1 MKITRYAMMLAA
13 ATGLLSACQK
23 LDEVKAYDPDKVV
36 APVLHA
42 LPGEIVITPD
52 NMGSTQTFTWDA
64 ADFGVR
70 TQINYSIE
78 ASYNDGAKLVLFT
91 GMNGTSSE
99 QTYESLNNIL
109 ALSVEDGG
117 LGVPSGEPTD
127 VDFYISATIG
137 TDFEKFYSAP
147 ATVRMTVTTAERTYP
162 QVWVIG
168 DYCGWNFDNA
178 QGLFCFSG
186 DEVTYE
192 AIVDLG
198 EKAANGFKLSGEAGW
213 NDACNWGTDDDAAA
227 PETEAPSITL
237 ISSSGSGNIM
247 VYSKRFYRFVFDRS
261 TLTLSNKLSFNSM
274 GIIGDATPGG
284 WDTDTEMNFDT
295 QKQRFWVDVT
305 LTAGEFK
312 FRADNDWAI
321 NFGGADGRLSQN
333 GDNIKATAGN
343 YRVYATLNNSAEIT
357 YELNAG
363 DYGTGG
369 GEEPDPGPEK
379 ADWYIHGQTVATPD
393 WGPTAMES
401 ASSNIVAYK
410 AAGVEVA
417 ANSEF
422 LFKSGDESQWIGAD
436 AAFAGSSPYTCTIG
450 SAFKVSADK
459 VNAVIA
465 EAGTYDYW
473 LLPEAGRAYVMAA
486 GAKPELVADTWG
498 LVGNITGWGDLGDFS
513 MSEEGAYL
521 VRKGVALTTAS
532 EFKIRVNNAWDDSKN
547 YGTASGGAVDINKAV
562 DIITSG
568 GSQNMKVQLDEA
580 DKAAPYYRGLPA
592 LFEFTFWYKLKWA
605 LQNGIGCYFVK
616 DILDVQP
623 LYAQYRSDYI
633 EATKLSNHD
642 EDRTGSDLGQSVE
655 KMKVAAAV
663 LLTAQGAPYIYQ
675 GEELGYWGT
684 KSNGDEYVRTPILWD
699 KAGNELASGSLSGKI
714 DMQMLTAAISVEAQA
729 DDDGSLLNLY
739 RTFARL
745 RNTYPVLAQ
754 GKMVKHP
761 VYNDGNTSQQSIAAW
776 YRELDGERMLVVHN
790 FGQETQILT
799 LTDQPDKAVGVSGEV
814 KLQRGDASSKL
825 LMGAW
830 SSVVFAL

>member
-213 NDACNWGTDDDAAA
+213 NDACNWGTDGDAAA

-237 ISSSGSGNIM
+237 ISSGGSGNIM

-410 AAGVEVA
+410 AAGGE
-417 ANSEF
+417 
-422 LFKSGDESQWIGAD
+422 
-436 AAFAGSSPYTCTIG
+436 
-450 SAFKVSADK
+450 
-459 VNAVIA
+459 
-465 EAGTYDYW
+465 
-473 LLPEAGRAYVMAA
+473 
-486 GAKPELVADTWG
+486 
-498 LVGNITGWGDLGDFS
+498 GDFY
-513 MSEEGAYL
+513 MVGE
-521 VRKGVALTTAS
+521 
-532 EFKIRVNNAWDDSKN
+532 
-547 YGTASGGAVDINKAV
+547 
-562 DIITSG
+562 
-568 GSQNMKVQLDEA
+568 MLDEA

>member
-213 NDACNWGTDDDAAA
+213 NDACNWGTDGDAAA

-237 ISSSGSGNIM
+237 ISSGGSGNIM

-410 AAGVEVA
+410 AAG
-417 ANSEF
+417 
-422 LFKSGDESQWIGAD
+422 
-436 AAFAGSSPYTCTIG
+436 
-450 SAFKVSADK
+450 
-459 VNAVIA
+459 
-465 EAGTYDYW
+465 
-473 LLPEAGRAYVMAA
+473 
-486 GAKPELVADTWG
+486 AKPELVADTWG

-532 EFKIRVNNAWDDSKN
+532 EFKIRFNNAWDDSKN

-562 DIITSG
+562 AIISSG
-568 GSQNMKVQLDEA
+568 GSQNMKVQLDGTYDIYFDLANSQIYIMSEGKTPAEA
-580 DKAAPYYRGLPA
+580 
-592 LFEFTFWYKLKWA
+592 E
-605 LQNGIGCYFVK
+605 
-616 DILDVQP
+616 
-623 LYAQYRSDYI
+623 
-633 EATKLSNHD
+633 
-642 EDRTGSDLGQSVE
+642 
-655 KMKVAAAV
+655 
-663 LLTAQGAPYIYQ
+663 
-675 GEELGYWGT
+675 
-684 KSNGDEYVRTPILWD
+684 
-699 KAGNELASGSLSGKI
+699 
-714 DMQMLTAAISVEAQA
+714 
-729 DDDGSLLNLY
+729 
-739 RTFARL
+739 
-745 RNTYPVLAQ
+745 
-754 GKMVKHP
+754 
-761 VYNDGNTSQQSIAAW
+761 
-776 YRELDGERMLVVHN
+776 
-790 FGQETQILT
+790 
-799 LTDQPDKAVGVSGEV
+799 
-814 KLQRGDASSKL
+814 
-825 LMGAW
+825 
-830 SSVVFAL
+830 

>member
-213 NDACNWGTDDDAAA
+213 NDACNWGTDGDAAA

-237 ISSSGSGNIM
+237 ISSGGSGNIM

-295 QKQRFWVDVT
+295 KKQRFWVDVT

-410 AAGVEVA
+410 AAGGE
-417 ANSEF
+417 
-422 LFKSGDESQWIGAD
+422 
-436 AAFAGSSPYTCTIG
+436 
-450 SAFKVSADK
+450 
-459 VNAVIA
+459 
-465 EAGTYDYW
+465 
-473 LLPEAGRAYVMAA
+473 
-486 GAKPELVADTWG
+486 
-498 LVGNITGWGDLGDFS
+498 GDFY
-513 MSEEGAYL
+513 MVGE
-521 VRKGVALTTAS
+521 
-532 EFKIRVNNAWDDSKN
+532 
-547 YGTASGGAVDINKAV
+547 
-562 DIITSG
+562 
-568 GSQNMKVQLDEA
+568 MLDEA

>member
-213 NDACNWGTDDDAAA
+213 NDACNWGTDGDAAA

-237 ISSSGSGNIM
+237 ISSGGSGNIM

-422 LFKSGDESQWIGAD
+422 LSATSRSGSGPTPH
-436 AAFAGSSPYTCTIG
+436 SP
-450 SAFKVSADK
+450 A
-459 VNAVIA
+459 
-465 EAGTYDYW
+465 
-473 LLPEAGRAYVMAA
+473 
-486 GAKPELVADTWG
+486 
-498 LVGNITGWGDLGDFS
+498 
-513 MSEEGAYL
+513 
-521 VRKGVALTTAS
+521 
-532 EFKIRVNNAWDDSKN
+532 
-547 YGTASGGAVDINKAV
+547 
-562 DIITSG
+562 
-568 GSQNMKVQLDEA
+568 
-580 DKAAPYYRGLPA
+580 AAPTPA
-592 LFEFTFWYKLKWA
+592 
-605 LQNGIGCYFVK
+605 
-616 DILDVQP
+616 
-623 LYAQYRSDYI
+623 RS
-633 EATKLSNHD
+633 
-642 EDRTGSDLGQSVE
+642 
-655 KMKVAAAV
+655 
-663 LLTAQGAPYIYQ
+663 
-675 GEELGYWGT
+675 
-684 KSNGDEYVRTPILWD
+684 
-699 KAGNELASGSLSGKI
+699 
-714 DMQMLTAAISVEAQA
+714 
-729 DDDGSLLNLY
+729 
-739 RTFARL
+739 ARPS
-745 RNTYPVLAQ
+745 RFPPTRSMP
-754 GKMVKHP
+754 
-761 VYNDGNTSQQSIAAW
+761 
-776 YRELDGERMLVVHN
+776 
-790 FGQETQILT
+790 
-799 LTDQPDKAVGVSGEV
+799 
-814 KLQRGDASSKL
+814 
-825 LMGAW
+825 
-830 SSVVFAL
+830 

>member
-213 NDACNWGTDDDAAA
+213 NDACNWGTDGDAAA

-237 ISSSGSGNIM
+237 ISSGGSGNIM

-498 LVGNITGWGDLGDFS
+498 LVGNITGWGDLGDFY
-513 MSEEGAYL
+513 MVGE
-521 VRKGVALTTAS
+521 
-532 EFKIRVNNAWDDSKN
+532 
-547 YGTASGGAVDINKAV
+547 
-562 DIITSG
+562 
-568 GSQNMKVQLDEA
+568 MLDEA

>member
-147 ATVRMTVTTAERTYP
+147 VTVRMTVTTAERTYP
-162 QVWVIG
+162 RIWVIG

-192 AIVDLG
+192 AIVDFG

-213 NDACNWGTDDDAAA
+213 NDACNWGTDGDAAA

-237 ISSSGSGNIM
+237 ISSGSSGNIM

-295 QKQRFWVDVT
+295 KKQRFWVDVT
-305 LTAGEFK
+305 LSAGEFK

-363 DYGTGG
+363 DYGAGG

-410 AAGVEVA
+410 AAG
-417 ANSEF
+417 
-422 LFKSGDESQWIGAD
+422 
-436 AAFAGSSPYTCTIG
+436 
-450 SAFKVSADK
+450 
-459 VNAVIA
+459 
-465 EAGTYDYW
+465 
-473 LLPEAGRAYVMAA
+473 
-486 GAKPELVADTWG
+486 
-498 LVGNITGWGDLGDFS
+498 
-513 MSEEGAYL
+513 
-521 VRKGVALTTAS
+521 
-532 EFKIRVNNAWDDSKN
+532 IR
-547 YGTASGGAVDINKAV
+547 
-562 DIITSG
+562 
-568 GSQNMKVQLDEA
+568 
-580 DKAAPYYRGLPA
+580 
-592 LFEFTFWYKLKWA
+592 
-605 LQNGIGCYFVK
+605 
-616 DILDVQP
+616 
-623 LYAQYRSDYI
+623 
-633 EATKLSNHD
+633 
-642 EDRTGSDLGQSVE
+642 
-655 KMKVAAAV
+655 
-663 LLTAQGAPYIYQ
+663 
-675 GEELGYWGT
+675 
-684 KSNGDEYVRTPILWD
+684 
-699 KAGNELASGSLSGKI
+699 
-714 DMQMLTAAISVEAQA
+714 
-729 DDDGSLLNLY
+729 
-739 RTFARL
+739 
-745 RNTYPVLAQ
+745 
-754 GKMVKHP
+754 
-761 VYNDGNTSQQSIAAW
+761 
-776 YRELDGERMLVVHN
+776 
-790 FGQETQILT
+790 
-799 LTDQPDKAVGVSGEV
+799 
-814 KLQRGDASSKL
+814 
-825 LMGAW
+825 
-830 SSVVFAL
+830 

>member
-213 NDACNWGTDDDAAA
+213 NDACNWGTDGDAAA

-237 ISSSGSGNIM
+237 ISSGGSGNIM

-498 LVGNITGWGDLGDFS
+498 LVGNITGWGDLGDFY
-513 MSEEGAYL
+513 MVGE
-521 VRKGVALTTAS
+521 
-532 EFKIRVNNAWDDSKN
+532 
-547 YGTASGGAVDINKAV
+547 
-562 DIITSG
+562 
-568 GSQNMKVQLDEA
+568 MLDEA

-684 KSNGDEYVRTPILWD
+684 KSNGDEYVRAPILWD

-790 FGQETQILT
+790 FGREEQILT

-830 SSVVFAL
+830 SSVVFTL

>member
-213 NDACNWGTDDDAAA
+213 NDACNWGTDGDAAA

-237 ISSSGSGNIM
+237 ISSGGSGNIM

-513 MSEEGAYL
+513 MSEE
-521 VRKGVALTTAS
+521 
-532 EFKIRVNNAWDDSKN
+532 
-547 YGTASGGAVDINKAV
+547 
-562 DIITSG
+562 
-568 GSQNMKVQLDEA
+568 
-580 DKAAPYYRGLPA
+580 
-592 LFEFTFWYKLKWA
+592 
-605 LQNGIGCYFVK
+605 
-616 DILDVQP
+616 
-623 LYAQYRSDYI
+623 
-633 EATKLSNHD
+633 
-642 EDRTGSDLGQSVE
+642 
-655 KMKVAAAV
+655 
-663 LLTAQGAPYIYQ
+663 
-675 GEELGYWGT
+675 LGYWGT

-714 DMQMLTAAISVEAQA
+714 DMQMLTPAISVEAQA

-790 FGQETQILT
+790 FGREEQILT

-830 SSVVFAL
+830 SSVVFTL